1 MRLIEYI
8 ESCLNDWPDEIS
20 TEGSYK
26 ITENLYFFA
35 NLIEVHNGLTEKE
48 DDYFEGVVIY
58 EIFKY
63 QFDEL
68 KNKFDQ
74 NDLSAFRKSEIDR
87 TLLEHNILK
96 EVQEINDPE
105 LIDRLKQ
112 FE

>member
-1 MRLIEYI
+1 MKLSEYI
-8 ESCLNDWPDEIS
+8 ELSLNEWPDEIDL
-20 TEGSYK
+20 EGSYK
-26 ITENLYFFA
+26 ITENLYFFPK
-35 NLIEVHNGLTEKE
+35 LIEIHDGSIEKE

-63 QFDEL
+63 LFDEL
-68 KNKFDQ
+68 KKKFDQ